1 MLAVAQMPMARGRSS
16 GVNSTVST
24 LMLSGIRSAAPTP
37 STARQAI
44 SSPALE
50 AKAQNAEAT
59 PNAVS
64 AMTSIRLRPKRS
76 PSRPPGSS
84 AMAIARL

>member
-1 MLAVAQMPMARGRSS
+1 MFAVAQMPMARGRSS

-24 LMLSGIRSAAPTP
+24 LMLSGISSAAPRP

-44 SSPALE
+44 SSPASE
-50 AKAQNAEAT
+50 ANAQKPEAT
-59 PNAVS
+59 PKAVS
-64 AMTSIRLRPKRS
+64 AMTSMRLRPNRS
-76 PSRPPGSS
+76 PSSPPGSS

>member
-24 LMLSGIRSAAPTP
+24 LMLSGISSAAPTP

-50 AKAQNAEAT
+50 ENAQKAEAM
-59 PNAVS
+59 PKAAS
-64 AMTSIRLRPKRS
+64 AITSICLRPNRS